1 MPRVCACIVAPGQ
14 RAAGLAAATRPLPC
28 RPSPCLPCSTLH
40 ALAGCCLLAAFPTS
54 HWLGWLSCCAQGVDK
69 LNGLVA
75 EAMREAHSKSVEGMK
90 ARMRTLASN
99 LGMPSPP
106 N

>member
-1 MPRVCACIVAPGQ
+1 
-14 RAAGLAAATRPLPC
+14 
-28 RPSPCLPCSTLH
+28 
-40 ALAGCCLLAAFPTS
+40 
-54 HWLGWLSCCAQGVDK
+54 VDK

-99 LGMPSPP
+99 LGMPAPP

>member
-1 MPRVCACIVAPGQ
+1 
-14 RAAGLAAATRPLPC
+14 
-28 RPSPCLPCSTLH
+28 
-40 ALAGCCLLAAFPTS
+40 
-54 HWLGWLSCCAQGVDK
+54 VDK